1 MMWHLRPAGEGCSFL
16 SYIWGKEKTLHVNVG
31 MRQNESPGALWGAR
45 VITPFPLSWEDPQI
59 GQHLFGRSYPLLFV
73 VVRPPF
79 LVPFSFVCPLV
90 LSFSVWFLYRL
101 LRFYFRFPDFPWWR
115 NLLLSVISSRR
126 YTPPLLASLKYAYS
140 PCVLSSFLSCLGCW
154 CWLIFIFSFLPSLFR
169 LRFEQHLFSSCLFLV
184 GTMLSPPF
192 RFLLRLV

>member
-90 LSFSVWFLYRL
+90 LSFSV
-101 LRFYFRFPDFPWWR
+101 
-115 NLLLSVISSRR
+115 
-126 YTPPLLASLKYAYS
+126 
-140 PCVLSSFLSCLGCW
+140 
-154 CWLIFIFSFLPSLFR
+154 
-169 LRFEQHLFSSCLFLV
+169 
-184 GTMLSPPF
+184 
-192 RFLLRLV
+192 